1 MRAKD
6 PERSFAPPNVFDES
20 QLRGDP
26 PVTQSNQP
34 STSNIPPGSPTQ
46 PPLLV
51 VTSLPDENLNN
62 QNDPAPTSGHN
73 KYSIHLDVD
82 DDSDEEMHDAPSSF
96 RDDHGPN
103 APSKDDILSK
113 LPNIFRL
120 LDLYQ
125 EIGSG
130 GLVEKMIIDQRSLYQ
145 LLNQVSPGSYELPW
159 KINFKNLDQL
169 VIKPVGLY
177 GSKSEILK
185 FLRGVNYLSD
195 ESEALLA
202 ATATSSTGLRSGLY
216 MVLPAQ
222 VGAQIDRTLS
232 TYIVYWPE
240 DTTWEDK
247 AISSVRRNRVTFM
260 RYLSKLTDQT
270 IALVSEEQA
279 KAIVWQAGARN
290 SDAPAAAA
298 ETNDEARLNFFEV
311 AMFDESEEDVIA
323 KPGFHLK
330 LRSRDISHLDDA
342 LQIDLVAGEEKAGV
356 MVSCYEPAH
365 PTKKKIT
372 SLMVPMSLR
381 NMIKSTRYPI
391 ILGKIPPE
399 QVLVLGEL
407 GLRELYP
414 KQFGAYSQR
423 IKNED
428 RERSQDYSNDVQNAK
443 KEVKDDRPRLKAFI
457 TQIIKNAY
465 RDVYPLV
472 YVEKGVSSTEDAHLL
487 HDNFPG
493 LKHLPS
499 EVKARRVVTHID
511 DPNFQN
517 LKQAWCITRDF
528 LQSQGDTA
536 SDVSQAGFVKKI
548 LATVDDERLKVKDK
562 SKGRLGFFQIVSDTI
577 GSWFQHQPKPHEA
590 AQKLSDPD
598 FVAALQPL
606 LEAFPVVSELT
617 DRIVDSLQVYLSE
630 TGSNLLKDYVSKLSK
645 AGEEHRLKMCDQLR
659 RERARVQSDAA
670 LLALRE
676 EVVAA
681 MPQEPPC
688 ATRIDSIEVA
698 KTWGLQQYHVRGYT
712 LEYQEARTRFF
723 IHPLELTE
731 HDIHQCRSNE
741 SHIPTPTV
749 GSKQR
754 FEFALPDGHTAE
766 FVQLVQDKCLVVVA
780 DSEKYRIYMEDT
792 IRLDNAILM
801 KNSKRNFEAN
811 RLGGKPVFGFDHNT
825 RLFAVLH
832 GVEEPKLQVFS
843 FDESFSTLSGRGS
856 ALSLKEW
863 YEDESR
869 IERICFI
876 SGTEE
881 ICLIEN
887 SGHARILSLVTRHFR
902 PASLRIT
909 GRIVDTFSAPDGS
922 CLFVSV
928 ADESQASRHQLL
940 AFHIA
945 SFGSNEDGIQST
957 ILPFSSGRRV
967 VTSFEGR
974 NRVHVLSLNREEK
987 TLRSNALQV
996 KQKVTEF
1003 SFRSNQAE
1011 STSAAMETLN
1021 NCLLDCH
1028 MEVWTRFPVL
1038 PAVIRSTL
1046 SSQGRELRQL
1056 IFAAP
1061 TNLESIGDY
1070 FSRMIAKFEVTTRK
1084 PLDGSLS
1091 MISIKAT
1098 SNSPSALTKEIICS
1112 KYQLSGFVVELLC
1125 LIPLHL
1131 AITRDNRFIPL
1142 KDGVWDPM
1150 HERSLLGADVPTIIE
1165 NLSIGWYESL
1175 FQSYMATKPVRVVSS
1190 MGEQSVGKS
1199 YCLNHFADTSFAGS
1213 AMRTTEGV
1221 WLSCTPTNDY
1231 LLVSLDFEGVHSIER
1246 SAQED
1251 ALLVLFNTA
1260 ISNLVLFRNNF
1271 ALSRDIA
1278 GLFTSFQSSAMVL
1291 DPQANPGLFNSTLAI
1306 IIKDVTDSD
1315 SKDIVKEFSLKFQR
1329 IVQREQQQ
1337 NFITRLHRGRIQII
1351 PWPVINSPSFYSL
1364 FQHLRRYMDKQP
1376 ITHPAGGVFLHN
1388 LKTLMAK
1395 IKASDWGS
1403 LDQNLAAHRAI
1414 QLTERLHAALS
1425 RGRSEQGIDS
1435 WGALKNIDT
1444 DEELPSIESDIVLF
1458 VPSVSENGATE
1469 DEAVIGECL
1478 ETQIDRH
1485 GQTLESRHNLGD
1497 SEYVRQIQE
1506 RLFEDLDQR
1515 LGHVRNWINKNVER
1529 FPAGN
1534 QDIRGVYAKF
1544 ENAALVMRGAVK
1556 LCLSTCAE
1564 CHFQCIKPSRH
1575 SGPHNCTTS
1584 HGCERLCEIQ
1594 EGHDSPV
1601 MCGLL

>member
-1190 MGEQSVGKS
+1190 M
-1199 YCLNHFADTSFAGS
+1199 
-1213 AMRTTEGV
+1213 
-1221 WLSCTPTNDY
+1221 
-1231 LLVSLDFEGVHSIER
+1231 DFEVRRQHSIER

-1291 DPQANPGLFNSTLAI
+1291 DPQANPGLFNYILR
-1306 IIKDVTDSD
+1306 
-1315 SKDIVKEFSLKFQR
+1315 FSLKFQR

-1403 LDQNLAAHRAI
+1403 LDH
-1414 QLTERLHAALS
+1414 
-1425 RGRSEQGIDS
+1425 
-1435 WGALKNIDT
+1435 T